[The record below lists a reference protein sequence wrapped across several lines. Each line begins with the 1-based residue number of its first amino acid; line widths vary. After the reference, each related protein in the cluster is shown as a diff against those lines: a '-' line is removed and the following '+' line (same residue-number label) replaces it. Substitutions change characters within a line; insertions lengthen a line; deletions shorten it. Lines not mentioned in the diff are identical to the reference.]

1 MSYLSSLITEF
12 LTFLY
17 LGILFFANPE
27 IVANANIPKRATPR
41 NNPAP
46 WLTPAPTAT
55 SMESLIRR
63 LISNAG
69 VNIYYKRRGEF
80 QIKQLQLH

>member
-1 MSYLSSLITEF
+1 MESSNNKKINRFLFLHELLFIKLLFAKMSYLYSLITEF
-12 LTFLY
+12 LTVFY

-46 WLTPAPTAT
+46 
-55 SMESLIRR
+55 
-63 LISNAG
+63 
-69 VNIYYKRRGEF
+69 
-80 QIKQLQLH
+80 

>member
-1 MSYLSSLITEF
+1 MESSNNFKKINRLLFLHKFLFIKLLFAKMLYLSSLINEF
-12 LTFLY
+12 LTVFY

-46 WLTPAPTAT
+46 
-55 SMESLIRR
+55 
-63 LISNAG
+63 
-69 VNIYYKRRGEF
+69 
-80 QIKQLQLH
+80 

>member
-1 MSYLSSLITEF
+1 MSYLSSLITE
-12 LTFLY
+12 LSTFCY

-27 IVANANIPKRATPR
+27 IVAKANIPNRAIPR

-55 SMESLIRR
+55 SIESLIMR

-69 VNIYYKRRGEF
+69 VNIFHRVPP
-80 QIKQLQLH
+80 IPIA

>member
-1 MSYLSSLITEF
+1 MESSKNFKKLIDFYSCMNSYSYSCCLQKCHISNVLLRNF
-12 LTFLY
+12 QMFCY

-46 WLTPAPTAT
+46 
-55 SMESLIRR
+55 
-63 LISNAG
+63 
-69 VNIYYKRRGEF
+69 
-80 QIKQLQLH
+80 

>member
-1 MSYLSSLITEF
+1 MESSNNFNKITRFLFLHEILFIKFLFAKMSYLSSLITKF
-12 LTFLY
+12 LNVFY

-46 WLTPAPTAT
+46 
-55 SMESLIRR
+55 
-63 LISNAG
+63 
-69 VNIYYKRRGEF
+69 
-80 QIKQLQLH
+80 

>member
-1 MSYLSSLITEF
+1 MESSNNFKKINRSLFLHEFLYLKLLFAKMLYLSSLITEF
-12 LTFLY
+12 LTVFY

-46 WLTPAPTAT
+46 
-55 SMESLIRR
+55 
-63 LISNAG
+63 
-69 VNIYYKRRGEF
+69 
-80 QIKQLQLH
+80 

>member
-1 MSYLSSLITEF
+1 MSLKINRLSFLHEFLFIKLLFAKMSYLSSLITEF
-12 LTFLY
+12 LTCFY

-46 WLTPAPTAT
+46 
-55 SMESLIRR
+55 
-63 LISNAG
+63 
-69 VNIYYKRRGEF
+69 
-80 QIKQLQLH
+80 

>member
-1 MSYLSSLITEF
+1 MESSYNFKNNRYLFLHEFLFIKLLFAKMSYLSSLITEF
-12 LTFLY
+12 LTVLY

-46 WLTPAPTAT
+46 
-55 SMESLIRR
+55 
-63 LISNAG
+63 
-69 VNIYYKRRGEF
+69 
-80 QIKQLQLH
+80 

>member
-1 MSYLSSLITEF
+1 MESSKSFKKLIDFYSCMNSHSFSFCLQKCHISNF
-12 LTFLY
+12 LISLFSIVCY

-46 WLTPAPTAT
+46 
-55 SMESLIRR
+55 
-63 LISNAG
+63 
-69 VNIYYKRRGEF
+69 
-80 QIKQLQLH
+80 

>member
-1 MSYLSSLITEF
+1 MESSNNFKKNNRSLFLHEFLFIKLLFAKMSHLSSLIIKF
-12 LTFLY
+12 LSVLY

-46 WLTPAPTAT
+46 
-55 SMESLIRR
+55 
-63 LISNAG
+63 
-69 VNIYYKRRGEF
+69 
-80 QIKQLQLH
+80 

>member
-1 MSYLSSLITEF
+1 MSYLSSLITKF
-12 LTFLY
+12 LIVLY
-17 LGILFFANPE
+17 LGSLFFANPE

-63 LISNAG
+63 LINYAG
-69 VNIYYKRRGEF
+69 VYIF
-80 QIKQLQLH
+80 QRVPPIPIA

>member
-1 MSYLSSLITEF
+1 MESFNNLKKINRFLFLHEFLFIKLLFAKMSYLSSLITKF
-12 LTFLY
+12 LNVFY

-46 WLTPAPTAT
+46 
-55 SMESLIRR
+55 
-63 LISNAG
+63 
-69 VNIYYKRRGEF
+69 
-80 QIKQLQLH
+80 

>member
-1 MSYLSSLITEF
+1 MESSKNFKKLIDPYSYMNSYSYSCCLQKCHISLHLIQSF
-12 LTFLY
+12 NGFCY

-46 WLTPAPTAT
+46 
-55 SMESLIRR
+55 
-63 LISNAG
+63 
-69 VNIYYKRRGEF
+69 
-80 QIKQLQLH
+80 

>member
-1 MSYLSSLITEF
+1 MESSNNFKKINRLPFLHEFLFIRLLFAKMSYLFSLITEF
-12 LTFLY
+12 LTVLY

-46 WLTPAPTAT
+46 
-55 SMESLIRR
+55 
-63 LISNAG
+63 
-69 VNIYYKRRGEF
+69 
-80 QIKQLQLH
+80 

>member
-1 MSYLSSLITEF
+1 MNHYLYSYCLQKCHIFPLSLQNYKLF
-12 LTFLY
+12 YY

-27 IVANANIPKRATPR
+27 IVAKANIPNRAIPR

-55 SMESLIRR
+55 SIESLIEDL
-63 LISNAG
+63 LIMQ
-69 VNIYYKRRGEF
+69 V
-80 QIKQLQLH
+80 

>member
-12 LTFLY
+12 LKILY
-17 LGILFFANPE
+17 LGNLFFAKPE
-27 IVANANIPKRATPR
+27 IVAKANIPKRAIPR

-55 SMESLIRR
+55 SIESLIRR
-63 LISNAG
+63 LINNAG
-69 VNIYYKRRGEF
+69 VNIF
-80 QIKQLQLH
+80 QRVPPIPIA